1 MRAVGNED
9 HTGFTL
15 TSSKIQFVEVG
26 FKNEKFILQNI
37 DEVYFDER
45 LNLTEDKETKIT
57 SVLQTAFNE
66 LLIKNRTSAS
76 TASFTLPVEMFYTV
90 QIPYDNTLLY
100 QDLLEEIRWELSVLY
115 PFVNPKELVIQHIE
129 IEKNKIVDRNTILV
143 SALRRKYL
151 QMIKYFC
158 DENNLSLKF
167 VDNSHFASERALSSV
182 YNLKD
187 TVSLSLY
194 VSNSSLSLIFSL
206 EGKPVWFKTVAYHSA
221 SEIPEIIL
229 KETSPGETV
238 NINRSL
244 IDSAYISGEDISD
257 SFVNTLSANTG
268 IEFSRFNPFENINP
282 DPKLLDNNFY
292 SQKFNTFSPAAGIAY
307 RLA

>member
-1 MRAVGNED
+1 MRAAGNEN

-15 TSSKIQFVEVG
+15 TSAKVQLVEVN

-37 DEVYFDER
+37 DEAYFDEH
-45 LNLTEDKETKIT
+45 LNLAEDKETKIT
-57 SVLQTAFNE
+57 SLLQTAFNE
-66 LLIKNRTSAS
+66 LLIRNTLAANSV
-76 TASFTLPVEMFYTV
+76 SFTLPVEMFYTV

-100 QDLLEEIRWELSVLY
+100 QDLLEEISWELSILF

-129 IEKNKIVDRNTILV
+129 IEKNKIINRDTILV
-143 SALRRKYL
+143 SALKRKYL

-158 DENNLSLKF
+158 DENDLTLRY

-187 TVSLSLY
+187 AVTFSLFVS
-194 VSNSSLSLIFSL
+194 SNSLSLIFSL
-206 EGKPVWFKTVAYHSA
+206 DGKPVLFKTIAFNSA
-221 SEIPEIIL
+221 TEISDIIL

-244 IDSAYISGEDISD
+244 IDSAFIAGEDISD
-257 SFVNTLSANTG
+257 SFVTSLNSNTG
-268 IEFSRFNPFENINP
+268 IEFKRFNPFENINP
-282 DPKLLDNNFY
+282 DPKLLGNINF

>member
-1 MRAVGNED
+1 LRAVGNED

-151 QMIKYFC
+151 QMKI
-158 DENNLSLKF
+158 NL
-167 VDNSHFASERALSSV
+167 A
-182 YNLKD
+182 
-187 TVSLSLY
+187 
-194 VSNSSLSLIFSL
+194 
-206 EGKPVWFKTVAYHSA
+206 
-221 SEIPEIIL
+221 
-229 KETSPGETV
+229 
-238 NINRSL
+238 
-244 IDSAYISGEDISD
+244 
-257 SFVNTLSANTG
+257 
-268 IEFSRFNPFENINP
+268 
-282 DPKLLDNNFY
+282 
-292 SQKFNTFSPAAGIAY
+292 
-307 RLA
+307 

>member
-1 MRAVGNED
+1 MQVVGNEN

-15 TSSKIQFVEVG
+15 TSAKVQLVEVN
-26 FKNEKFILQNI
+26 FKNEKFVLQNI
-37 DEVYFDER
+37 DEAYFDEH
-45 LNLTEDKETKIT
+45 LNLAEDKETKIT
-57 SVLQTAFNE
+57 SFLQTAFNE
-66 LLIKNRTSAS
+66 LLIRNHLAAS
-76 TASFTLPVEMFYTV
+76 SVSFTLPIEMFHNV

-100 QDLLEEIRWELSVLY
+100 QDLLEEISWELSILF

-129 IEKNKIVDRNTILV
+129 IEKNKIVNRDTILV

-151 QMIKYFC
+151 QIIKYFC
-158 DENNLSLKF
+158 DENNLTLRY

-187 TVSLSLY
+187 AVTLSLF
-194 VSNSSLSLIFSL
+194 VSSNCLSLIFSL
-206 EGKPVWFKTVAYHSA
+206 EGKPVFFRTVTYNSA
-221 SEIPEIIL
+221 MEIPGIIL
-229 KETSPGETV
+229 KETSTGEIV

-257 SFVNTLSANTG
+257 SFVISLNSNTG
-268 IEFSRFNPFENINP
+268 IEFERFNPFENINP
-282 DPKLLDNNFY
+282 DPRLLENINF

-307 RLA
+307 RLD

>member
-1 MRAVGNED
+1 LRVAGNEN

-15 TSSKIQFVEVG
+15 TSAKVQLVEVNL
-26 FKNEKFILQNI
+26 KNEKFILQNV
-37 DEVYFDER
+37 DEAYFDER

-57 SVLQTAFNE
+57 SILQTAFNE
-66 LLIKNRTSAS
+66 LLIRNRLSAGS
-76 TASFTLPVEMFYTV
+76 ISFTLPVEMFYTV

-100 QDLLEEIRWELSVLY
+100 QDLLEEIRWELSILF
-115 PFVNPKELVIQHIE
+115 PFVDSKEVVIQHIE
-129 IEKNKIVDRNTILV
+129 IEKNKIVNRDTILV

-151 QMIKYFC
+151 QMIKHFC
-158 DENNLSLKF
+158 DENNLALRY

-187 TVSLSLY
+187 TVTVSLF
-194 VSNSSLSLIFSL
+194 VGSNHLSLIFSL
-206 EGKPVWFKTVAYHSA
+206 EGKPVLFKTTTYNSA
-221 SEIPEIIL
+221 TEIPDIIL
-229 KETSPGETV
+229 KETSPSETV

-257 SFVNTLSANTG
+257 SFVNSLNSNTG
-268 IEFSRFNPFENINP
+268 IEFKRFNPFENISP
-282 DPKLLDNNFY
+282 DPRLLENNNF

-307 RLA
+307 RLT

>member
-1 MRAVGNED
+1 MRIAGNEN

-15 TSSKIQFVEVG
+15 TSAKVQLVEVS

-37 DEVYFDER
+37 DEAYFDEH

-57 SVLQTAFNE
+57 SVLQAAFNE
-66 LLIKNRTSAS
+66 LLIRNSLS
-76 TASFTLPVEMFYTV
+76 TGSASFTLPIEMFYTV

-100 QDLLEEIRWELSVLY
+100 QDLLEEIRWELSILF

-182 YNLKD
+182 FNLKD
-187 TVSLSLY
+187 TVTLSLF
-194 VSNSSLSLIFSL
+194 VSSNCLSLIFSL
-206 EGKPVWFKTVAYHSA
+206 EGKPILFKTITYNSA
-221 SEIPEIIL
+221 TEIPEIIL
-229 KETSPGETV
+229 KETSPSETV

-257 SFVNTLSANTG
+257 SFVSSLNSNTG
-268 IEFSRFNPFENINP
+268 IEFTRFNPFENINP
-282 DPKLLDNNFY
+282 DPKLLENNNF
-292 SQKFNTFSPAAGIAY
+292 SQKYNAFSPAAGIAY

>member
-1 MRAVGNED
+1 MRIAGNEN

-15 TSSKIQFVEVG
+15 TSAKVQLVEVC
-26 FKNEKFILQNI
+26 FRNEKFILQNI
-37 DEVYFDER
+37 DEAYFDEH

-66 LLIKNRTSAS
+66 LLIRNHLSAGS
-76 TASFTLPVEMFYTV
+76 ISFTLPVEMFYTV

-100 QDLLEEIRWELSVLY
+100 QDLLEEIRWELSILF

-129 IEKNKIVDRNTILV
+129 IEKNKILKRDTILV

-158 DENNLSLKF
+158 DENNLALKF

-182 YNLKD
+182 FNLKD
-187 TVSLSLY
+187 TIMLSLF
-194 VSNSSLSLIFSL
+194 VGSNCLSLIFSL
-206 EGKPVWFKTVAYHSA
+206 EGKPVLFKTIAYNSA
-221 SEIPEIIL
+221 AEIPDIIL
-229 KETSPGETV
+229 KETSPSETV

-257 SFVNTLSANTG
+257 SFVGSLNSNTG
-268 IEFSRFNPFENINP
+268 IEFRRFNPFENISP
-282 DPKLLDNNFY
+282 DPRLLENNNF
-292 SQKFNTFSPAAGIAY
+292 SQKFNAFSPAAGIAY